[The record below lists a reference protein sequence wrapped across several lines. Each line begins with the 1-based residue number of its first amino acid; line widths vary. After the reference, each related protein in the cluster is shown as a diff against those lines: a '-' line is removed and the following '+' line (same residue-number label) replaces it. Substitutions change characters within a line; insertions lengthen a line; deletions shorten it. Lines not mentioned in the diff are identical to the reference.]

1 MINARY
7 ETLPMDSTNGEV
19 REKGRAPIRIV
30 MKDRQPFI
38 FAGLWD
44 LWRGDP
50 EAGELYTFT
59 IIITHH
65 ANSLLRPY
73 SSQNARDHRQTGRSD
88 LASIRWFKWLFCR
101 RPCPKTPQ
109 S

>member
-1 MINARY
+1 M
-7 ETLPMDSTNGEV
+7 
-19 REKGRAPIRIV
+19 RIV

-59 IIITHH
+59 IIITHPCQFIVAPH
-65 ANSLLRPY
+65 

-88 LASIRWFKWLFCR
+88 LARSGLLAPVCS
-101 RPCPKTPQ
+101 Q
-109 S
+109 SSCSRSHY

>member
-1 MINARY
+1 MINARC
-7 ETLPMDSTNGEV
+7 ETLADGFHEWRREGKIKAPM
-19 REKGRAPIRIV
+19 RIV

-59 IIITHH
+59 IIITHPCQFIVAPH
-65 ANSLLRPY
+65 
-73 SSQNARDHRQTGRSD
+73 SSQDARDHRQTGRSD
-88 LASIRWFKWLFCR
+88 LARSGGF
-101 RPCPKTPQ
+101 
-109 S
+109 

>member
-1 MINARY
+1 
-7 ETLPMDSTNGEV
+7 MDSTNGEV

-88 LASIRWFKWLFCR
+88 LARSGGFSGYFAAGPALRPRNLNTSRSAIR
-101 RPCPKTPQ
+101 P
-109 S
+109 